1 MTTEQLLPDADD
13 AGQTR
18 RWFLPLHDRAAQTDD
33 VEYYRTYARFL
44 GVGTSHAPTHSSAP
58 HTDRNRFVP
67 RGVRCNACRW
77 FEARIFR
84 ELDLPDGVDDV
95 AQLTDPAQARLG
107 DYVIH
112 FTGMS
117 IVDGEVPFYR
127 YETTA
132 SPHMVIEHM
141 TTRRL
146 TERGPE
152 VFLAKPS
159 AHALAVAAA
168 YDGDLRDSY
177 ENRAVS

>member
-1 MTTEQLLPDADD
+1 MTTELLLPDADD
-13 AGQTR
+13 AGQIR
-18 RWFLPLHDRAAQTDD
+18 RWYLPVNDRGSRSDD
-33 VEYYRTYARFL
+33 VEYYRTYGRFL
-44 GVGTSHAPTHSSAP
+44 GVGTSHAPQHQP
-58 HTDRNRFVP
+58 HAEPFVS

-77 FEARIFR
+77 FEARVFR
-84 ELDLPDGVDDV
+84 ELELPAGVDDV
-95 AQLTDPAQARLG
+95 AQLDQPAQARLG
-107 DYVIH
+107 NYVLH
-112 FTGMS
+112 FAGMS

-127 YETTA
+127 YETTS

-159 AHALAVAAA
+159 AQALAVSANF
-168 YDGDLRDSY
+168 DRELRDAY